1 MKMKGIFSKTTPLS
15 KGFVWC
21 CLVFFWGALP
31 HDLAAQTPNF
41 NIQFRAQMR
50 FAGEQLANICG
61 YAQNGREYALVGGS
75 RNTHI
80 VEVTNPDV
88 PVLIKSIPI
97 VNNAWKEIKT
107 YRNYAYIVTEG
118 GGGLQIINL
127 QNLPDTNIAVRYY
140 TGDSTIAGTY
150 NRTHALHVDTTKG
163 FLYLFGTTG
172 LHSGGATVLS
182 LQDPWNPRFV
192 GKFST
197 SGYVHDGYVD
207 NDTLYAGHIND
218 GYFTIV
224 DFRNKANPVLL
235 GQQSTL
241 GTFTHNTWLTSD
253 RKHLLTTDEIPNSY
267 LASYDISNPRQIRL
281 LDKTQIN
288 PNSGS
293 VVHNTHIRGNYA
305 ITSWYRDGVAITDV
319 SRPNNLINVGA
330 YDTYP
335 QGLGNGF
342 NGAWGVY
349 PFLPSGT
356 LVVSN
361 IEDGLFVLTPQ
372 YRRACYLEGTVTDSV
387 SRLVLANVQV
397 KINSTDLDKNAKSG
411 NDGIYRTG
419 QVTAGSF
426 EVTYSLAGY
435 YPKTIRVQ
443 LVAGQLVTQ
452 DIALVPKPRTTV
464 SGTVFDQTTNAR
476 LANAKVRLMNENTS
490 FEGLSDA
497 NGNFSIANVPI
508 DSYNVVGGR
517 WGHFHNEQR
526 LNITNNSNITIRLLR
541 GYQDDFWAD
550 FGWQTGGNAPRGRW
564 ERGLP
569 IGTDFNGAACNP
581 AIDATIDI
589 GKECYVTGN
598 GGGAAG
604 DDDVDDGNVSL
615 TSPLMSLRSFYQD
628 PMISFQYWFF
638 NTGGSTARNDSFKVL
653 LSNGL
658 RDTTIF
664 LQLNSN
670 SRWLASPMLNIK
682 RFLPLTD
689 SMKVTFY
696 TADALPGHL
705 LEVAVD
711 AFKVLENPLA
721 THHIALD
728 WQLSAMPNPFGNTC
742 FLQYK
747 TTENI
752 EKLQLKI
759 YDVLGRLVYAQKLE
773 GTEGG
778 IPIESETWAKG
789 LYFVRLENEK
799 QVSTMLKVVKQ

>member
-1 MKMKGIFSKTTPLS
+1 MKKKGTISFNSPLS
-15 KGFVWC
+15 NGLFGCFWV
-21 CLVFFWGALP
+21 LFWGILP
-31 HDLAAQTPNF
+31 QYVAAQTPNF

-50 FAGEQLANICG
+50 FSGEQLANICG

-97 VNNAWKEIKT
+97 VNNMWKEIKT
-107 YRNYAYIVTEG
+107 YRNYAYVVTEG

-140 TGDSTIAGTY
+140 TGDSTIAGIY
-150 NRTHALHVDTTKG
+150 NRTHALHVDTAKG

-172 LHSGGATVLS
+172 LHNGGATVLS

-192 GKFST
+192 GKFTT

-207 NDTLYAGHIND
+207 NDTLYAGHINN

-224 DFRNKANPVLL
+224 DFRNKSNPVLL
-235 GQQSTL
+235 GQQTTL
-241 GTFTHNTWLTSD
+241 GTFTHNTWLTAD
-253 RKHLLTTDEIPNSY
+253 RKHLLTTDEVPNSY

-281 LDKTQIN
+281 LDKTQIT

-293 VVHNTHIRGNYA
+293 VVHNTHIRDNFA
-305 ITSWYRDGVAITDV
+305 ITSWYRDGVVITDV

-335 QGLGNGF
+335 QGVGNGF

-372 YRRACYLEGTVTDSV
+372 YRRACYLEGTTTDSV
-387 SRLVLANVQV
+387 TRLTLANVQV
-397 KINSTDLDKNAKSG
+397 KINATDLDKNAKSG
-411 NDGIYRTG
+411 SDGIYRTG
-419 QVTAGSF
+419 QVTAGTF
-426 EVTYSLAGY
+426 DVTYSLAGY
-435 YPKTIRVQ
+435 FPKTVRVQ
-443 LVAGQLVTQ
+443 LVAGQLVIQ
-452 DIALVPKPRTTV
+452 NVALVPKPQTTV
-464 SGTVFDQTTNAR
+464 SGTVFDQTTNER
-476 LANAKVRLMNENTS
+476 LANAKVRLMNEASNFETS
-490 FEGLSDA
+490 TDA
-497 NGNFSIANVPI
+497 NGNFSIANVPL
-508 DSYNVVGGR
+508 DSYSVAGGR
-517 WGHFHNEQR
+517 WGHFHQEQR
-526 LNITNNSNITIRLLR
+526 INVTNNINISIRLLR

-550 FGWQTGGNAPRGRW
+550 FGWQASGDAPRGRW
-564 ERGLP
+564 ERGVP
-569 IGTDFNGAACNP
+569 IGTDFNGAVCNP
-581 AIDATIDI
+581 GVDAVLDI

-598 GGGAAG
+598 AGGAAG
-604 DDDVDDGNVSL
+604 DDDVDDGNVIL
-615 TSPLMSLRSFYQD
+615 ASPRMSLRSFYRD
-628 PMISFQYWFF
+628 PIISFQYWFF
-638 NTGGSTARNDSFKVL
+638 NAGGSTTRNDSFKVL

-670 SRWLASPMLNIK
+670 TRWLASPMLNVQ

-689 SMKVTFY
+689 SMKITFY

-705 LEVAVD
+705 LEAGID
-711 AFKVLENPLA
+711 AFKVLENPLS
-721 THHIALD
+721 TQNIALD
-728 WQLSAMPNPFGNTC
+728 WTISAMPNPMIDNC
-742 FLQYK
+742 FLRYK
-747 TTENI
+747 TSENT
-752 EKLQLKI
+752 EKLTLKV
-759 YDVLGRLVYAQKLE
+759 YDLLGRLVYVQKLE
-773 GTEGG
+773 TTEGG
-778 IPIESETWAKG
+778 LQLPSETWAKG
-789 LYFVRLENEK
+789 IYLIRLEN
-799 QVSTMLKVVKQ
+799 QTHVSTTLKIVKQ